1 MKAGFSPEEIVRR
14 RERGRLSGGA
24 KDLARIVNEF
34 RSEPSSMFRTS
45 LMTQQRQLFGTDG
58 IRGVAGDFPLT
69 KRSTYLIGRALGH
82 DLVRT
87 VSRAQAVIGQ
97 DTRESSRWIADRVA
111 EGLAAVGV
119 DVHSAGVIT
128 TPGVAYLAR
137 SRKMAAGVVISASH
151 NPWTDNGIK
160 VFSGDGFK
168 LTDARELAI
177 EKEIFALLEN
187 PASADD
193 TAIKIPR
200 PSLPGEAELRHG
212 YVKSLTASVSSDL
225 SKLRVLVDCANGAAT
240 AEAPELFRTLG
251 IQATFIHISPDGKN
265 INEHCGAL
273 HPATL
278 GKRVADAPGEF
289 DLGVTFDGDADRALF
304 CDASGHVVNGD
315 AVLLAAARDLHAQ
328 GKLKADTVVST
339 TMSNM
344 GLEIALKKAGIRM
357 LRANVGDKYVLEEM
371 LKTGATLGGEQSG
384 HIIFRDA
391 DSTTGDGLLTALRL
405 MDIIVRSQQ
414 PLAALV
420 GDLKVFPQKIQN
432 VRVREKVPFA
442 QVPAIQ
448 SAIDAAEKELDGNGR
463 IVVRYSGT
471 EALARVM
478 VEAESETKMQS
489 LTAAIA
495 VEIQKALGV

>member
-1 MKAGFSPEEIVRR
+1 MS
-14 RERGRLSGGA
+14 
-24 KDLARIVNEF
+24 
-34 RSEPSSMFRTS
+34 
-45 LMTQQRQLFGTDG
+45 QQRQLFGTDG
-58 IRGVAGDFPLT
+58 IRGVAGEFPLT
-69 KRSTYLIGRALGH
+69 KQSTYLIGRALGH
-82 DLVRT
+82 DLMRT
-87 VSRAQAVIGQ
+87 MRNPQALIGQ
-97 DTRESSRWIADRVA
+97 DTRESSGWIADRVA

-137 SRKMAAGVVISASH
+137 SRALAAGVVISASH

-177 EKEIFALLEN
+177 EKEIFALLQN
-187 PASADD
+187 PAAADD
-193 TAIKIPR
+193 TALKLPR
-200 PSLPGEAELRHG
+200 PSLPGEAELRHA
-212 YVKSLTASVSSDL
+212 YVKSLRAGVPSDL

-251 IQATFIHISPDGKN
+251 IQATFVHVSPDGRN
-265 INEHCGAL
+265 INEGCGAL
-273 HPATL
+273 HPETL
-278 GKRVADAPGEF
+278 GKLVAESSDKF

-304 CDASGHVVNGD
+304 CDAGGRVVNGD

-328 GKLKADTVVST
+328 GQLKADTVVST

-344 GLEIALKKAGIRM
+344 GLEIALKKSGIRM

-384 HIIFRDA
+384 HIIFRDGDA
-391 DSTTGDGLLTALRL
+391 TTGDGLLTALRL
-405 MDIIVRSQQ
+405 MDIVVRSGK
-414 PLAALV
+414 PLAELV

-432 VRVREKVPFA
+432 VRVREKIPFS
-442 QVPAIQ
+442 QVPTVQAV
-448 SAIDAAEKELDGNGR
+448 IDAAERELNGKGR
-463 IVVRYSGT
+463 VVVRYSGT

-478 VEAESETKMQS
+478 VEAESEEKMRS
-489 LTAAIA
+489 LTAGIA
-495 VEIQKALGV
+495 AEIQKALGV